1 MCTKQNNGFTAVQ
14 NTVQK
19 IMAFLNWLNFVS
31 EVYFEEPAR
40 VNALEEML
48 APMGGEKV
56 DG

>member
-1 MCTKQNNGFTAVQ
+1 VCTKQNNGFTAVQ